1 MSDLKAAFAA
11 ASQVKVRKSKLDVYR
26 ETLSVE
32 DATALDSALS
42 STLAHADIARV
53 LTANGLPIGET
64 SIRRE
69 RERLDNLSQIT
80 GL

>member
-1 MSDLKAAFAA
+1 MTDLTAAFAA

-26 ETLSVE
+26 ETLSAE
-32 DATALDSALS
+32 DASALDSALS

-53 LTANGLPIGET
+53 LTANGFPIGET

-69 RERLDNLSQIT
+69 RERMDMLVN